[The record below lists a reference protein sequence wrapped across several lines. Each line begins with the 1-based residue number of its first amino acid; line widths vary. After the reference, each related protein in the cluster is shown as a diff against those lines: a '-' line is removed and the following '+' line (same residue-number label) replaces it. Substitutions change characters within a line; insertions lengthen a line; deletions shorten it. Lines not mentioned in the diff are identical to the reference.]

1 MEPGRQQFSASG
13 KTQADAQLLDDGTL
27 SVTGVQF
34 DKIATSINL
43 WRPSEELDDHRRP
56 IVVSIISREALSQC
70 ERTLGWLKVKILNI
84 QEEELFGVPIG
95 TPCSQTWH
103 MMIISCLCGGL
114 ALKIR
119 MILTYS
125 IL

>member
-13 KTQADAQLLDDGTL
+13 KTQADAQLPDDGTL

-70 ERTLGWLKVKILNI
+70 ERTLG
-84 QEEELFGVPIG
+84 
-95 TPCSQTWH
+95 
-103 MMIISCLCGGL
+103 
-114 ALKIR
+114 
-119 MILTYS
+119 
-125 IL
+125 